1 MVRGLHHKHIY
12 IILKDVIK
20 IKLVEN
26 ELHKI
31 KINQQRFRIEL
42 SNINIIVVDAIF
54 SVVTINISIIPFI
67 SIEVHML
74 AYIDMVLSLWPSSI
88 KTQKHK

>member
-1 MVRGLHHKHIY
+1 MV
-12 IILKDVIK
+12 
-20 IKLVEN
+20 
-26 ELHKI
+26 
-31 KINQQRFRIEL
+31 
-42 SNINIIVVDAIF
+42 VVDAIF
-54 SVVTINISIIPFI
+54 SVVTINISIIPFN

>member
-1 MVRGLHHKHIY
+1 
-12 IILKDVIK
+12 
-20 IKLVEN
+20 
-26 ELHKI
+26 
-31 KINQQRFRIEL
+31 L

-74 AYIDMVLSLWPSSI
+74 AYIDMVLSCGRVV
-88 KTQKHK
+88 